1 MSSFE
6 LLIILPIIL
15 GFLGYLISFLRNEF
29 YFLGAILNFY
39 YAIRIFLISRKI
51 EVTRKIFNILNFSVD
66 KLSGFV
72 LLFISLFT
80 LLILIYSIRYL
91 KYYEKKKEY
100 FYYFLLIGAIGCG
113 TVLAGDILTLII
125 FWGIL
130 LSLIS
135 LIFGF
140 FQYATKEG
148 GEFAFVKSISILGF
162 SDFLLILGLG
172 LLFISYGNLSFNLKL
187 PLNNTINILSF
198 ILITIGCFAKAG
210 AIPLHSWIPEI
221 SKVAPAP
228 TMAFI
233 PASLDK
239 LLGIYLLLRISYYLF
254 DLNTNFVLKNY
265 LMIIGSITILA
276 AVLMALIQKEVMKLL
291 SYHTV
296 SQVGYMVLGIGTGIP
311 IGIAG
316 GLFHMLNNA
325 IYKSCLFLTAGQ
337 VEFWTKETKIEKLGG
352 LAPNM
357 PITFTSFLISAL
369 AISGIPPLNGFF
381 SKWMVYQGVI
391 YLYKEG
397 NYLFPLYLLSAML
410 GSILTLASFLKL
422 THSIFL
428 GERPKEYEKI
438 KEVNFSLWFPSA
450 LLAFLSLLFGI
461 LAIPLP
467 IKGLIYPSLPF
478 RIEEFGFWQP
488 LLAFILIVL
497 GVIVGFVIYLF
508 GAVKKVER
516 KDIFVGGELLKEEE
530 RHFSGDQFYSPIKE
544 APLLEK
550 GYEFGEEG
558 SFDFYNYLTAIF
570 SGFSL
575 LFKEVIDY
583 ILELIY
589 HQIAYFSEIFGGLL
603 RKIQSGILSDYLF
616 VIFIGIIII
625 LLILIL

>member
-6 LLIILPIIL
+6 LLIVLPIIF
-15 GFLGYLISFLRNEF
+15 GFLGYLINFLRNEF
-29 YFLGAILNFY
+29 YFLGAFLNFY
-39 YAIRIFLISRKI
+39 YAIRIFLMSRKI
-51 EVTRKIFNILNFSVD
+51 EITRKIFDVLNFSID
-66 KLSGFV
+66 KLSGFII
-72 LLFISLFT
+72 LFISLFT

-100 FYYFLLIGAIGCG
+100 FYYLLLIGAIGCG
-113 TVLAGDILTLII
+113 IALAGDILTLII

-130 LSLIS
+130 LSLI
-135 LIFGF
+135 FGF
-140 FQYATKEG
+140 FQLTTKNN
-148 GEFAFVKSISILGF
+148 GESAFIKSIFILGL
-162 SDFLLILGLG
+162 SDFLLILGLA
-172 LLFISYGNLSFNLKL
+172 LLFISYGNISLNWRLS
-187 PLNNTINILSF
+187 LNNTINILAF

-210 AIPLHSWIPEI
+210 AIPLHSWIPDI
-221 SKVAPAP
+221 SKVMPAS

-239 LLGIYLLLRISYYLF
+239 LLGIYLLLRASYYLF
-254 DLNTNFVLKNY
+254 DLNTNFILKNY

-276 AVLMALIQKEVMKLL
+276 AVLMALIQKEAMRLL
-291 SYHTV
+291 SFHAV

-316 GLFHMLNNA
+316 GLFHMLNNV
-325 IYKSCLFLTAGQ
+325 IYKTALFLTTGQ

-397 NYLFPLYLLSAML
+397 NYLFPLYLLAAML

-428 GERPKEYEKI
+428 GERPKEYERI
-438 KEVNFSLWFPSA
+438 KEVNFSLWFPST
-450 LLAFLSLLFGI
+450 LLAFLCVLFGI

-467 IKGLIYPSLPF
+467 LKGLIYPSLPF
-478 RIEEFGFWQP
+478 KIEEFGFWQP
-488 LLAFILIVL
+488 LLAFILIIL
-497 GVIVGFVIYLF
+497 GTIIGFIIYLLRTI
-508 GAVKKVER
+508 KKVER
-516 KDIFVGGELLKEEE
+516 KEIFVGGEMLKEEE

-544 APLLEK
+544 APLLSK

-558 SFDFYNYLTAIF
+558 SFDFYNYFKAIF
-570 SGFSL
+570 GVLSL
-575 LFKEVIDY
+575 LFKKVIDY

-589 HQIAYFSEIFGGLL
+589 QVIAYLSEIFGGLL
-603 RKIQSGILSDYLF
+603 RKIQSGILSDYLV

-625 LLILIL
+625 LLILVL